1 MLLFEMILATCI
13 FIFIPPKAKKVKIRI
28 AFRVMKPDK
37 LVRLVIPLVISKK
50 PLIRIVTN

>member
-28 AFRVMKPDK
+28 AFKVMKPDK

>member
-1 MLLFEMILATCI
+1 M
-13 FIFIPPKAKKVKIRI
+13 FIPPKARKVRI
-28 AFRVMKPDK
+28 KMDFKVMKPDK